1 MQEKSKKSTLM
12 RKIITY
18 FLIIIFSMSFLNAY
32 ISFSFKYF
40 FNNVFRMLK
49 SLTDIYSIT
58 MQVDKIYQTV
68 YDYSHSGT
76 QKYLS
81 SYETELETLLNLTGK
96 VKEANRGE
104 AYYMLSDLQN
114 MIHTYDEKSRAI
126 FSDYNMKMQQVYI
139 DKSIAEL
146 RMLKGDINDEAK
158 DILLNQLSP
167 IIEYYEGFSD
177 EIIKQERLVYI
188 ITGILTLACIFF
200 AFRFSMGISTPI
212 RQLALR
218 LQRVAKG
225 KFDTDRIDMRTNDEI
240 NVLIESF
247 NFMIVKIKDQIE
259 EIKVK
264 ADIEKELKEQQIK
277 NLEMR
282 NLLNQSELMFLQ
294 SQINPHFLY
303 NTMNSIAALATIENA
318 DRTKKM
324 IECVSDMLKY
334 NVKKI
339 NENVTLKE
347 EYRIIEDYLHIQK
360 ERFGNRI
367 KFKLYFDEAVM
378 DFIVP
383 SMILQ
388 PFVENAIIHGLEP
401 KEEDGLLE
409 VKIKDDNDS
418 ILIQIM
424 DNGIG
429 MEKEKL
435 LDLSKYD
442 ESGQNNLFGTG
453 VANVVRRLEIKYE
466 KNVVEIKSVSGQGT
480 EVKIRLPKQKLAY
493 QFTEGC

>member
-1 MQEKSKKSTLM
+1 
-12 RKIITY
+12 
-18 FLIIIFSMSFLNAY
+18 
-32 ISFSFKYF
+32 
-40 FNNVFRMLK
+40 
-49 SLTDIYSIT
+49 
-58 MQVDKIYQTV
+58 
-68 YDYSHSGT
+68 
-76 QKYLS
+76 
-81 SYETELETLLNLTGK
+81 
-96 VKEANRGE
+96 
-104 AYYMLSDLQN
+104 
-114 MIHTYDEKSRAI
+114 
-126 FSDYNMKMQQVYI
+126 
-139 DKSIAEL
+139 
-146 RMLKGDINDEAK
+146 
-158 DILLNQLSP
+158 
-167 IIEYYEGFSD
+167 
-177 EIIKQERLVYI
+177 
-188 ITGILTLACIFF
+188 
-200 AFRFSMGISTPI
+200 MGISTPI

>member
-1 MQEKSKKSTLM
+1 
-12 RKIITY
+12 
-18 FLIIIFSMSFLNAY
+18 
-32 ISFSFKYF
+32 
-40 FNNVFRMLK
+40 
-49 SLTDIYSIT
+49 
-58 MQVDKIYQTV
+58 
-68 YDYSHSGT
+68 
-76 QKYLS
+76 
-81 SYETELETLLNLTGK
+81 
-96 VKEANRGE
+96 
-104 AYYMLSDLQN
+104 
-114 MIHTYDEKSRAI
+114 
-126 FSDYNMKMQQVYI
+126 
-139 DKSIAEL
+139 
-146 RMLKGDINDEAK
+146 
-158 DILLNQLSP
+158 
-167 IIEYYEGFSD
+167 
-177 EIIKQERLVYI
+177 
-188 ITGILTLACIFF
+188 
-200 AFRFSMGISTPI
+200 
-212 RQLALR
+212 
-218 LQRVAKG
+218 
-225 KFDTDRIDMRTNDEI
+225 
-240 NVLIESF
+240 
-247 NFMIVKIKDQIE
+247 
-259 EIKVK
+259 
-264 ADIEKELKEQQIK
+264 
-277 NLEMR
+277 
-282 NLLNQSELMFLQ
+282 
-294 SQINPHFLY
+294 
-303 NTMNSIAALATIENA
+303 
-318 DRTKKM
+318 
-324 IECVSDMLKY
+324 MLKY

-401 KEEDGLLE
+401 KEDDGLLE
-409 VKIKDDNDS
+409 VKIQDDDDN
-418 ILIQIM
+418 ILILIM